1 MKLRHIGN
9 QVLEDR
15 EYEDKLNEKMDFIDA
30 KARSLIKPKSI
41 RILNL

>member
-15 EYEDKLNEKMDFIDA
+15 EFEDKLNDKLEKIDRKLNDITSKNEKLFI
-30 KARSLIKPKSI
+30 K
-41 RILNL
+41 N